1 MADNDPQF
9 TNKERWT
16 FIVRVV
22 VSGIFLIAALV
33 VILRNNYP
41 DATTKWAFGIAGLVI
56 GYWLR

>member
-22 VSGIFLIAALV
+22 VSAIFLIASLV
-33 VILRNNYP
+33 VILKSDYP
-41 DATTKWAFGIAGLVI
+41 DATTKWAFGIAGLII

>member
-1 MADNDPQF
+1 MADGEPQF

-22 VSGIFLIAALV
+22 VSGIFLLASLV
-33 VILRNNYP
+33 VILRTNYP
-41 DATTKWAFGIAGLVI
+41 DATTKWAFGTAGLVI